1 MKVLFWLLVALGF
14 VYAFYAGAVAVY
26 SYYQV
31 TDIVKETVTERAG
44 VDRYERAER
53 IRREILKIRRE
64 ILKKATESGVP
75 LSEREVRV
83 TDDNRTLRVLIR
95 WSYPVIFYKGD
106 AVLSIPLKY
115 ERSFE
120 MPSSR

>member
-31 TDIVKETVTERAG
+31 TDIVKETVKERAG

-53 IRREILKIRRE
+53 IRREILK
-64 ILKKATESGVP
+64 KATESGVP
-75 LSEREVRV
+75 LGERDLRV

-115 ERSFE
+115 ERSFA

>member
-1 MKVLFWLLVALGF
+1 VKVLFWLLVALGL

-31 TDIVKETVTERAG
+31 TDIVKETVKERAG

-53 IRREILKIRRE
+53 IRRD

-75 LSEREVRV
+75 LSERDVRV
-83 TDDNRTLRVLIR
+83 SDENRTLRVMIR
-95 WSYPVIFYKGD
+95 WSYPAIFYKGD
-106 AVLSIPLKY
+106 AVLSIPLSY
-115 ERSFE
+115 EKSFE
-120 MPSSR
+120 VPSSH